1 MATAIIEKR
10 NHAKA
15 VKTKLAAKAPKL
27 EERTCPIE
35 KLQGNGLT
43 CTICTYY
50 TVVGPVQMIQP
61 TCPVVELVRENVFGG
76 DDRQSSGRLPVAP
89 PNAELAQARVE
100 SRTLQAKSDGGAI
113 YSPYDAMGLAERS

>member
-10 NHAKA
+10 NHVK
-15 VKTKLAAKAPKL
+15 VSKTKISAAAPKL

-35 KLQGNGLT
+35 KLQGNGLN

-76 DDRQSSGRLPVAP
+76 DHRQSSGRIPVAP
-89 PNAELAQARVE
+89 PDAELAQSRVE
-100 SRTLQAKSDGGAI
+100 SRTLQSKSDGGAVF
-113 YSPYDAMGLAERS
+113 SPYDAMGLAEHS